1 MPKSDFDISI
11 KKAELLIDSD
21 PKAALQLLNLYLND
35 VTSQSITSQVN
46 YYRIQSEAYADQS
59 LYSLSK
65 ASAKIGLKLAK
76 RMNSPSIFIA
86 ELAFTKGFALESLG
100 DLDGALQLYQ
110 NGLDVARSMGNQEFI
125 ARGLMN
131 IGAIYYL
138 RKDYKQSLIVLNQ
151 ALQLANTIEDDALL
165 GDIASELGILYGNLN
180 EAAQASE
187 FFQKSYHH
195 YKQVGKHNYALN
207 SLHNVAIN
215 HANQKRYEQAIAVY
229 RILESEIQPNT
240 SNEFISGVY
249 RNLALALL
257 NKDDADIENAYRYI
271 VLAGEYVKEVEQH
284 FVKLQYLIDK
294 AYILEKLSRSDEA
307 LRNIEQAQALFEL
320 KADSIYDTSELNIL
334 YLKTKLYYTL
344 GQYKQA
350 RRIQEQY
357 FVKYIAYKETRDT
370 SDADELRLEY
380 ESEAAARQKDI
391 LKQKQRLQN
400 FQLQQLTQE
409 ANNRKMLAALLAI
422 CILVLA
428 WFLHR
433 TIKRQKNLIT
443 ATRTDHLTGTVN
455 REQILQ
461 IAQLSFSEA
470 IVQQQAFSV
479 CIIDI
484 DSFMMIN
491 EQLGHQVGD
500 VVLQEIARY
509 GQKQMRN
516 NDAFGRLSSGKFIA
530 LLPNT
535 KHIEAFDV
543 AEDIRAS
550 IESAKW
556 KIQTMSPVTVSIGVA
571 TYEQEN
577 HHNFSALLKSAD
589 EQLLQ
594 AKSAGRNKVF

>member
-1 MPKSDFDISI
+1 MNQSDFDISMQ
-11 KKAELLIDSD
+11 KAELLIDSD

-35 VTSQSITSQVN
+35 VTAQSFTSQVN
-46 YYRIQSEAYADQS
+46 YYRIQSEAFADQS
-59 LYSLSK
+59 LYSLSE
-65 ASAKIGLKLAK
+65 ASATIGLKLAK

-86 ELAFTKGFALESLG
+86 ELAFTKGFAVESLG
-100 DLDGALQLYQ
+100 DLNGALQLYQ

-180 EAAQASE
+180 DAPQASE
-187 FFQKSYHH
+187 LFQKSYHH
-195 YKQVGKHNYALN
+195 YKQAGKHNYALN

-240 SNEFISGVY
+240 SNEFISGIY

-257 NKDDADIENAYRYI
+257 NQEDADTENAYRYI

-294 AYILEKLSRSDEA
+294 AYILEKLARSDEA
-307 LRNIEQAQALFEL
+307 LRNIEQAQTLFEL
-320 KADSIYDTSELNIL
+320 KADSIYDTSELNIW

-344 GQYKQA
+344 GQYKEA
-350 RRIQEQY
+350 RRIQERY
-357 FVKYIAYKETRDT
+357 FAKYIAYKEIRDT
-370 SDADELRLEY
+370 SAADELRLEY

-391 LKQKQRLQN
+391 LKQKQHLQN

-409 ANNRKMLAALLAI
+409 ANNRKILAALLAV

-433 TIKRQKNLIT
+433 TVKGQKNLIT
-443 ATRTDHLTGTVN
+443 AAKTDYLTGAVN
-455 REQILQ
+455 RRQILQ
-461 IAQLSFSEA
+461 IAQLNFSEA
-470 IVQQQAFSV
+470 RIQQQAFSV
-479 CIIDI
+479 FIIDI
-484 DSFMMIN
+484 DFFMVIN
-491 EQLGHQVGD
+491 EKFGHQIGD
-500 VVLQEIARY
+500 IILQEVARY

-516 NDAFGRLSSGKFIA
+516 NDAFGRLSSGQFIA

-535 KHIEAFDV
+535 KYIEAFDL
-543 AEDIRAS
+543 AENIRAS
-550 IESAKW
+550 IESTTW
-556 KIQTMSPVTVSIGVA
+556 KMHTMSPITVSIGVA
-571 TYEQEN
+571 SYEQEN
-577 HHNFSALLKSAD
+577 HDNFTALLKAAD